1 MLLQHTGRKC
11 WEPCCSSVPSGG
23 HCETHQGGR
32 KPLSRVRWALR
43 GDTATAVTLD
53 RELSLQAL
61 VQSRLPRQPPALPSL
76 VPGMDS
82 VPPAGR
88 PPPAHPGPTFV
99 VQRVPRAI
107 PCLQYSPPCLSSQ
120 TRCPRNKMVNS
131 RAVGKPGE
139 IIMLMLLL
147 SFSSSGNGAL
157 CSVWGSTFLKGLIG
171 KKRSQESNEGDK
183 GFGKQG
189 L

>member
-1 MLLQHTGRKC
+1 M
-11 WEPCCSSVPSGG
+11 
-23 HCETHQGGR
+23 
-32 KPLSRVRWALR
+32 RWALR
-43 GDTATAVTLD
+43 GGTATAMTGSCK
-53 RELSLQAL
+53 LSLQML
-61 VQSRLPRQPPALPSL
+61 VQSQLPHQQPALPSL
-76 VPGMDS
+76 VPSVDS

-88 PPPAHPGPTFV
+88 QPPAPPGTTFV
-99 VQRVPRAI
+99 GQEVPRAV

-120 TRCPRNKMVNS
+120 ARCPRNKMVNS

-147 SFSSSGNGAL
+147 SFSSRGNGAL

-171 KKRSQESNEGDK
+171 KKSSRESNKGDE